1 MSTQR
6 IRYRIDN
13 SGLTNQFIKA
23 EGEVLDH
30 IRRALGTVLKKE
42 YRVDPSARIV
52 ELTIYWKGSSPKFRL
67 TPTQRARLRA
77 LTNNNFL
84 SVQYL

>member
-6 IRYRIDN
+6 IRYRLSN
-13 SGLTNQFIKA
+13 MGFANQFIEA
-23 EGEVLDH
+23 EGSVLD
-30 IRRALGTVLKKE
+30 RPRKTLGPILKKE
-42 YRVDPSARIV
+42 YRVNQALKEVI
-52 ELTIYWKGSSPKFRL
+52 LTIYWKGESPKFRM

-77 LTNNNFL
+77 MTNNNFL